1 MGPKSFRRNSLYLS
15 ALDFFTGPKQI
26 SWDSIFTW
34 FWDPFFVFF
43 LWARANTLDGTTI
56 FQFVSSFWWGQE
68 RCKKV
73 LKGQLFSLWRLG
85 IFLMVRKKWSD
96 SHLPM
101 NVFRWGQEV
110 FEGSAF
116 SLTPCFFWW
125 CQKGYAGTTIFLF
138 VLFPS
143 DGGQGEFE
151 GTNFPCLLWRNKKS
165 DQIRY
170 ILMNV
175 LTNFPIKF
183 DQVFVL
189 FLLWVCFGKNIR
201 IYIYMYLF

>member
-1 MGPKSFRRNSLYLS
+1 
-15 ALDFFTGPKQI
+15 
-26 SWDSIFTW
+26 
-34 FWDPFFVFF
+34 
-43 LWARANTLDGTTI
+43 
-56 FQFVSSFWWGQE
+56 
-68 RCKKV
+68 
-73 LKGQLFSLWRLG
+73 
-85 IFLMVRKKWSD
+85 
-96 SHLPM
+96 M
-101 NVFRWGQEV
+101 NVFRWGQEE

-151 GTNFPCLLWRNKKS
+151 GTNFPCLLWRRNKKS

-201 IYIYMYLF
+201 IFIYIYICIYIKINIYTCEFFGPNSLRKGNLSFSSARTFERINGLFLKGTGFNSTSFPSPSNL